1 MERIITYRREDTR
14 GYLHEFAD
22 KIEKITADRGK
33 KNKEDLFRKI
43 IEKQELKQSYLPR
56 GDRGFCDLPDG
67 TYEICELD
75 GSVIIN
81 EDEAEEHEDYHMY
94 SLIPVE
100 YIEGGVPVAMD
111 QGLGG
116 TDLPTILKL
125 LTPDF

>member
-1 MERIITYRREDTR
+1 M
-14 GYLHEFAD
+14 YLHGFAD
-22 KIEKITADRGK
+22 KIEKITADRCK

-43 IEKQELKQSYLPR
+43 VEKQELKQSYLPR

-67 TYEICELD
+67 TYEICEVD
-75 GSVIIN
+75 GTVFRN
-81 EDEAEEHEDYHMY
+81 EDEAEDHEDFHVY
-94 SLIPVE
+94 SLMPVE

-111 QGLGG
+111 QGSGG